1 MRGTQGCVEAD
12 AEEVEPVVLHIVCG
26 GEVVL
31 PPLEGLVW
39 VLGHLPVVGLCAG
52 RVHDGGVLPDE
63 YEHLD
68 GGQKDMWWKQMEKG
82 REKKKCSV
90 ARGHNVLSS
99 INERQ
104 VYCVEMS
111 QRTLYEQTNY
121 ERQEYCMEMSQR
133 TLYEQTNYRYT

>member
-68 GGQKDMWWKQMEKG
+68 EVRRTCGGSRWKRG
-82 REKKKCSV
+82 EKKMLCS
-90 ARGHNVLSS
+90 
-99 INERQ
+99 
-104 VYCVEMS
+104 
-111 QRTLYEQTNY
+111 
-121 ERQEYCMEMSQR
+121 
-133 TLYEQTNYRYT
+133 